1 MKKLSLAL
9 YSEGSTDQ
17 HFLPDV
23 IRRTSRQILARYG
36 QHSLNVQPI
45 DIITFSKVGLKQDE
59 CILQAARN
67 AIDYHVLIVHADADH
82 RTNEKAFLERFKPGY
97 VLVQDQENVCK
108 HLVPIIPIQMTE
120 AWMLVDHMALQVAI
134 GTEMT
139 ARDLGLP
146 PKAKLV
152 ENDSDPKQTL
162 HLMLQ
167 KANAHRP
174 RRQRHNQASLSTLY
188 SLLGREINL
197 ERLQQVPSFMQFEND
212 LTETLK
218 NSAFY
223 PDTHSERELS
233 HAIYVYS

>member
-17 HFLPDV
+17 HFLSDV
-23 IRRTSRQILARYG
+23 IRRTSRQILDRHG
-36 QHSLNVQPI
+36 QYSLNVQPI
-45 DIITFSKVGLKQDE
+45 DIITFRKVGLKQDE

-82 RTNEKAFLERFKPGY
+82 RTNEKALLERFKPGY
-97 VLVQDQENVCK
+97 MLVQNQENICK

-120 AWMLVDHMALQVAI
+120 AWMLVDHIALQDAI
-134 GTEMT
+134 GTVMT

-162 HLMLQ
+162 HLVLQ

-174 RRQRHNQASLSTLY
+174 RRQRHNQASLSMLY
-188 SLLGREINL
+188 SILGRQINL
-197 ERLQQVPSFMQFEND
+197 ERLRQVPSYQQFETD
-212 LTETLK
+212 LTGTLK
-218 NSAFY
+218 K
-223 PDTHSERELS
+223 LS
-233 HAIYVYS
+233 LLP

>member
-17 HFLPDV
+17 HFLSDV
-23 IRRTSRQILARYG
+23 IRRTSRQILDRYG
-36 QHSLNVQPI
+36 QYSLNVQPI
-45 DIITFSKVGLKQDE
+45 DIITFNKVGLKQDE
-59 CILQAARN
+59 CILQAAHN
-67 AIDYHVLIVHADADH
+67 AIDYHALVVHADADH

-97 VLVQDQENVCK
+97 ALVQNQTNVCK

-120 AWMLVDHMALQVAI
+120 AWMLVDHMALQDAI

-146 PKAKLV
+146 PKARLV
-152 ENDSDPKQTL
+152 ENDSDPKKTL
-162 HLMLQ
+162 HFVLQ

-197 ERLQQVPSFMQFEND
+197 ERLQQVPSYQQFESD
-212 LTETLK
+212 LTDTLK
-218 NSAFY
+218 K
-223 PDTHSERELS
+223 LS
-233 HAIYVYS
+233 LLP